1 MRKSALRF
9 LAALPYGFWH
19 IRTIFSRSPAADTRS
34 VELQLL
40 EIFREIRAVQRAE
53 DLPERTVAAG
63 IRCGLW
69 TSATISS
76 ALRLEAFPAPDPD
89 LVAEIEGQLQY
100 AREKLTTTVEGLRL
114 RALLDSIPDL
124 IWLKSRKGEFLECNH
139 RFETLLGAVREGIV
153 GKSDYDF
160 VPAEVADYF
169 LENDQRAIEAG
180 VPLRNEEWV
189 TFADGHQELLETVK
203 APFLEDSEVLGVLG
217 IGRNQTDHWE
227 ARRRLVESEQRQ
239 RLFLEHTPAAVAMF
253 DQHMNYLLV
262 SNRFAADYRLSE
274 TDLVGRNHWE
284 IFPDLPERWREIHRR
299 CLAGSV
305 ESCPEDP
312 FLRGDGTVDWVRW
325 EMRPWYEIDG
335 SIGGVILF
343 SELITAAK
351 VAELALRENEE
362 LLRAMFEVAPV
373 GIALLDTAEIRL
385 LRVNPSLCR
394 LTGYS
399 QVELLEG
406 QGALWGLLRGAGHS
420 EELQYT
426 RRDGATAWLEVRH
439 CPLAAGQCML
449 LVQDITQRR
458 LLEDNRRLQT
468 SALQA
473 AAHGIVITDQDG
485 RVEWVNQAFLQH
497 TGYDQTEVVG
507 KPVGMT
513 KAGHHDH
520 NFYSRLW
527 ETLRHGRVWHGETN
541 NRHKTGKPLSIEETI
556 TPVIAEDGRI
566 SHYVAIQQD
575 ISERLQSQQALARS
589 EEKFRGLV
597 ESLDDMIVSSDR
609 EGQITFVNRAV
620 TSCLGW
626 KPEQLLGT
634 LLADI
639 IYAEDHNEISLGH
652 REMRWLDVQ
661 GKARSAWCRIRP
673 EENGGLILVCTD
685 LTRQRETEEQLR
697 AAQRMEAVG
706 RLAGGVAHDFNNLL
720 TVILSYSELAQS
732 ELRRDDPLFADIE
745 EIRAA
750 GKRAEGLTRQLLT
763 FSRRQM
769 MQLETIDLN
778 QLMAGLTRMLQRLIG
793 EDVELSFRGQAELLS
808 IRADRGQIEQVV
820 MNLAVNARDAMAD
833 GGQLEVSTQVLILG
847 EEQASALELEEG
859 PYVCL
864 TVQDSGCGMDAD
876 TQRRMF
882 EPFYTTK
889 GLGKG
894 TGLGLSTVYGIVKQ
908 SGGSIGVDSRPGQ
921 GTRMAVYFPA
931 LVEESEKEIPR
942 ETPSLPARTGET
954 LLIVED
960 EPALRSV
967 LQRVLTN
974 AGYRVMVA
982 ANAGEAL
989 LLCEG
994 RGNDIDLLLT
1004 DVIMPGM
1011 NGRELAQR
1019 LKPLCPRAKQMF
1031 MSGYTDEALERFEFT
1046 EENFLS
1052 KPFDWQ
1058 TVNLKV
1064 RAVLEA

>member
-1 MRKSALRF
+1 M
-9 LAALPYGFWH
+9 
-19 IRTIFSRSPAADTRS
+19 FSGSPAADIRD

-69 TSATISS
+69 DSATFSPEGQLLS
-76 ALRLEAFPAPDPD
+76 EPSLKPALA
-89 LVAEIEGQLQY
+89 AEIESQLHY
-100 AREKLTTTVEGLRL
+100 AREKLIHTVERLRL
-114 RALLDSIPDL
+114 RALFDSIPDL
-124 IWLKSRKGEFLECNH
+124 IWIKSRKGEFLECNH
-139 RFETLLGAVREGIV
+139 RFETLLGADRSGII

-160 VPAEVADYF
+160 VPAEVADFF
-169 LENDQRAIEAG
+169 LEHDQRAMEAG

-217 IGRNQTDHWE
+217 IARNQTDHWH

-239 RLFLEHTPAAVAMF
+239 RLFLEHSPAAVAMF

-262 SNRFAADYRLSE
+262 SKRFAADYRLSDS
-274 TDLVGRNHWE
+274 DLVGRNHWE
-284 IFPDLPERWREIHRR
+284 VFPDLPERWREIHLR
-299 CLAGSV
+299 CLSGSV
-305 ESCPEDP
+305 ESCAEDS
-312 FLRGDGTVDWVRW
+312 FTRGDGTVDWVRW
-325 EMRPWYEIDG
+325 EMRPWYEIDDT
-335 SIGGVILF
+335 IGGVILF

-373 GIALLDTAEIRL
+373 GIALLDTAEVRL

-399 QVELLEG
+399 QAELLEG
-406 QGALWGLLRGAGHS
+406 QGSLWGLLRGAGHS
-420 EELQYT
+420 EELQYG
-426 RRDGATAWLEVRH
+426 RRDGSTAWLEVRH

-497 TGYDQTEVVG
+497 TGYTQMEVVG
-507 KPVGMT
+507 RPVGMT
-513 KAGHHDH
+513 KAGHLDGTS
-520 NFYSRLW
+520 YPRLW
-527 ETLRHGRVWHGETN
+527 DTLRHGRIWHGETK
-541 NRHKTGKPLSIEETI
+541 NRHKNGSSLSIEETI

-575 ISERLQSQQALARS
+575 ISERLESQQALASS

-597 ESLDDMIVSSDR
+597 ESLDDMILSSDR
-609 EGQITFVNRAV
+609 EGSITFVNRAV
-620 TSCLGW
+620 TSCLSW
-626 KPEQLLGT
+626 QAEQLLGT
-634 LLADI
+634 PLVDLL
-639 IYAEDHNEISLGH
+639 YAEDRPELTIGH
-652 REMRWLDVQ
+652 REMRLLDVQ
-661 GKARSAWCRIRP
+661 GRARSAWCRVRH

-793 EDVELSFRGQAELLS
+793 EDVELTFTGQRDLLS

-833 GGQLEVSTQVLILG
+833 GGSLKVATEVLVVG
-847 EEQASALELEEG
+847 EEQASALELEAG

-864 TVQDSGCGMDAD
+864 SVQDSGCGMDAD

-931 LVEESEKEIPR
+931 LVEEAPQEVVR
-942 ETPSLPARTGET
+942 EAPCLPQRTGET

-967 LQRVLTN
+967 LHRVLTN
-974 AGYRVMVA
+974 AGYRVMTA

-994 RGNDIDLLLT
+994 KGNDIDLLLT